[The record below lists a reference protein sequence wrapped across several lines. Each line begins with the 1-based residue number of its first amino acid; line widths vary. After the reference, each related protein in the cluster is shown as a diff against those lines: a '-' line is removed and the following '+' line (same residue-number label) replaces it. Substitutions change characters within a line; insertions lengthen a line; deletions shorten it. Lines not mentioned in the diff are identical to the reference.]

1 MKKIRIG
8 IIGVGIIGKTH
19 LDNYA
24 KLDGAEVVAICDLN
38 ENELKQV
45 AERYCIPHTYT
56 DYSEMLKRDDLD
68 AVDVCL
74 HNNLHAP
81 ITIEALQAGK
91 HVYCEKPIA
100 GSYLD
105 GKRMVDT
112 AKEYGKKLHIQL
124 SFLYS
129 KETKAAK
136 TLIDDGKLGTLYH
149 ARSTGFRRRGR
160 PFVDGYGTKEF
171 LQKKVASGGALFD
184 MGVYRISQILYL
196 MNMPKVNTITGKT
209 YQEVDMDE
217 KRGQTS
223 GFDVEELGVGFVR
236 LEDGITL
243 DIIESWAIHLNGFE
257 GSYLVGN
264 QGGIQFPGYTNGV
277 STPFSYHTSIC
288 DIDMDGTFDLGAA
301 DYRWHQL
308 QENTDAYDSSQH
320 HWIAALQGRVE
331 LLPTAEIA
339 LQTMLISEGIYLS
352 NLLNREV
359 TAEEVISKSKTQ
371 VLKSS
376 NLMIKK

>member
-45 AERYCIPHTYT
+45 AERYSIPHTYT

-136 TLIDDGKLGTLYH
+136 SLIDDGKLGTLYH

-217 KRGQTS
+217 KRRQTS

-236 LEDGITL
+236 FEDGTTL